1 MRTWRARRRPD
12 TATVAGSALF
22 DRDWYLQ
29 RYPDVAASGQDP
41 AAHYARFGAI
51 EGRDPGPAFST
62 AGYAMANPDV
72 AAAGANPLVHYE
84 LHGRTEG
91 RSFHPPTLPP
101 LPRTRQDI
109 VFVSGEPGTP
119 GHVYR
124 VARPAAA
131 ATTAGLRSLALT
143 LTEAASDP
151 TALDA
156 AVVVIWRA
164 AWDARVESVMQ
175 AARQDG
181 ARIVFDVDDLMFE
194 PDLAT
199 FAMIDGIR
207 TQSLT
212 EPVVADFYRRVQ
224 QTLLAADA
232 VMSPTAFL
240 TARMQRFG
248 KPGFVIPNGF
258 DDTTATISAAAR
270 AARGETDGL
279 VQRIGYAGGTR
290 THQKDFAVVAEP
302 VAAALRADAHRRLVL
317 FRRGAEPCVDI
328 AEFPAL
334 HGLEAQIEWR
344 QMVGLMELPW
354 ELARFDVNLAP
365 LEVGN
370 PYCEAKSELKFF
382 EAALVGVP
390 TIASPTQPFRDAI
403 SDGETGY
410 LANDNA
416 EWLGHITTLLTD
428 RTLSHRMAQAASVYA
443 EAHYGAQARGAA
455 IMALFQQCH

>member
-1 MRTWRARRRPD
+1 
-12 TATVAGSALF
+12 
-22 DRDWYLQ
+22 
-29 RYPDVAASGQDP
+29 
-41 AAHYARFGAI
+41 
-51 EGRDPGPAFST
+51 
-62 AGYAMANPDV
+62 
-72 AAAGANPLVHYE
+72 
-84 LHGRTEG
+84 
-91 RSFHPPTLPP
+91 
-101 LPRTRQDI
+101 
-109 VFVSGEPGTP
+109 
-119 GHVYR
+119 
-124 VARPAAA
+124 
-131 ATTAGLRSLALT
+131 
-143 LTEAASDP
+143 
-151 TALDA
+151 
-156 AVVVIWRA
+156 
-164 AWDARVESVMQ
+164 
-175 AARQDG
+175 
-181 ARIVFDVDDLMFE
+181 
-194 PDLAT
+194 
-199 FAMIDGIR
+199 
-207 TQSLT
+207 
-212 EPVVADFYRRVQ
+212 
-224 QTLLAADA
+224 
-232 VMSPTAFL
+232 
-240 TARMQRFG
+240 MQRFG